1 MDDTPFP
8 GDPLAQ
14 ALQEADSIVGVIAID
29 CTTRMRLGGEAEE
42 HLDGIYV
49 RAYH

>member
-1 MDDTPFP
+1 
-8 GDPLAQ
+8 LAQ
-14 ALQEADSIVGVIAID
+14 ALQGADSMVGVIAID
-29 CTTRMRLGGEAEE
+29 CTTRMRLNGEAEG